1 MHSAEQRKIAIET
14 FVKFDHSYAD
24 TIAELGYPTRA
35 CLRNWW
41 NEYRGTGEVPIGKFT
56 ANPRYTT
63 EMRRRAVEHYLERGR
78 SLARTM
84 RALGY
89 PKSREVLGDWIDE
102 IAPGQRKY
110 RGPNPKRDPV
120 PVEKKAQVVAEL
132 EARTGPAAEIAER
145 HGVSRTAPYI
155 WRREI
160 VGDNGGDPEKKG
172 VPVSKE
178 YDDLPDDIE
187 VLQDM
192 LREAKMQLRK
202 VQLELEVRQATLEI
216 AKEGPGAE
224 PGLLTNA
231 EKAAMVTALRPRWKL
246 CEVLPAVGMAKSS
259 YEYARSAQA
268 KGETEEHAAAR
279 KAVVEAFEASGGT
292 YGYRRIYAQVNADA
306 EDGAAIGEWT
316 VRSIMEEENLVAR
329 AARKKRRYSS
339 YEGEISEAPPNLLRD
354 DRGKHHFRANKPNE
368 LWITDVT
375 EFRIPAGK
383 ACPPPIVDCFDGMPL
398 SWSISTSPD
407 AEMANSS
414 LTRRMQVARRGRSP
428 QDPLGPRLSLSLAW
442 MDKDLQGE
450 WPGQVDVEE
459 GLQPR

>member
-24 TIAELGYPTRA
+24 TIAESGYPTRA

-56 ANPRYTT
+56 ANPRCTT
-63 EMRRRAVEHYLERGR
+63 EMKRRAVEHYLEHGR

-89 PKSREVLGDWIDE
+89 PKSREALGGWIDE

-120 PVEKKAQVVAEL
+120 PVERKVQVVAEL

-145 HGVSRTAPYI
+145 HGVSRTAPCI

-187 VLQDM
+187 ALQDM
-192 LREAKMQLRK
+192 LREAKMQLRR

-216 AKEGPGAE
+216 AKEGQGAE
-224 PGLLTNA
+224 PGLLTNE

-246 CEVLPAVGMAKSS
+246 CEVLPVVGMARSS
-259 YEYARSAQA
+259 CEYARSAQA
-268 KGETEEHAAAR
+268 KSEAEGHAAAR
-279 KAVVEAFEASGGT
+279 KAVIEASGASGGT
-292 YGYRRIYAQVNADA
+292 CGYRRIHAQASADA

-316 VRSIMEEENLVAR
+316 V
-329 AARKKRRYSS
+329 
-339 YEGEISEAPPNLLRD
+339 
-354 DRGKHHFRANKPNE
+354 
-368 LWITDVT
+368 
-375 EFRIPAGK
+375 
-383 ACPPPIVDCFDGMPL
+383 
-398 SWSISTSPD
+398 
-407 AEMANSS
+407 
-414 LTRRMQVARRGRSP
+414 
-428 QDPLGPRLSLSLAW
+428 
-442 MDKDLQGE
+442 
-450 WPGQVDVEE
+450 
-459 GLQPR
+459 